1 MNETFNQYKTKVAQL
16 WTGMGKKQKVM
27 IGATAGVLVITVVLL
42 TMVFSKTQYELA
54 FQNLDSTDSAA
65 VMNYLDSNNIPY
77 QLANSGQNILVPA
90 ANAEK
95 VKVEAGSQGLVQNG
109 SIGFESFASGSS
121 PFGST
126 DREFD
131 VKYRSALNGE
141 IQRLLNGMN
150 GVQKSNVLVTLPEE
164 SAFLSTEEQE
174 PASASIMITFKP
186 GYRPTQKEV
195 DGYYNLVKTSVPK
208 LAVENITIS
217 SAEGELTAS
226 NDAGGVDSS
235 TTVENHFQIQ
245 KKYESEVKRSI
256 QQTLGKIVGLDN
268 MVVNVSSSFNFDKK
282 KTDEQLVKPLEN
294 NNNNG
299 IIVSEATNSS
309 SSTGSSGSGG
319 VAGTGSTDVP
329 GYQATTGGD
338 SSSSEDNSRTTNYEF
353 NRINN
358 QIESAPYVI
367 KDLSISVAVDKS
379 KLSDDAKTY
388 VNDFLSSLVRA
399 QLRESGQ
406 NVDDDAI
413 IAKKISI
420 SGLTFMASDDTSTT
434 SGISMTMA
442 IGIGA
447 AALVLIGALGFMLVK
462 RRRKQAAEQQ
472 MLAEE
477 VLTPHKIDYA
487 TVEMEMGGNDN
498 QMRKQLETLAKNKP
512 EEFVNLLR
520 TWLADE

>member
-1 MNETFNQYKTKVAQL
+1 MNETINQYRSKVAQL

-27 IGATAGVLVITVVLL
+27 LGATAGVMIITVVLL
-42 TMVFSKTQYELA
+42 TMVFSKTEYELA
-54 FQNLDSTDSAA
+54 FQDLDSTDAAA
-65 VMNYLDSNNIPY
+65 VMSYLDSNSIPY
-77 QLANSGQNILVPA
+77 ELANSGQNILVPA

-109 SIGFESFASGSS
+109 SIGFESFASGST

-150 GVQKSNVLVTLPEE
+150 GVQKSNVLITLPEE
-164 SAFLSTEEQE
+164 SAFLSTEDAE

-208 LAVENITIS
+208 LAIENITIS

-226 NDAGGVDSS
+226 NTSGADSS
-235 TTVENHFQIQ
+235 TTVESHFQIQ
-245 KKYESEVKRSI
+245 KKYEGEVKRSI
-256 QQTLGKIVGLDN
+256 QQTLGPIVGLDN

-282 KTDEQLVKPLEN
+282 KTDEQLVQPLEN

-309 SSTGSSGSGG
+309 SSTGTSGSGG

-338 SSSSEDNSRTTNYEF
+338 SSSSEENSRTTNYEF

-379 KLSDDAKTY
+379 KLGEDAKTY

-420 SGLTFMASDDTSTT
+420 SGLTFLASDDASET

-447 AALVLIGALGFMLVK
+447 AALVIIGALGLMLVK

-487 TVEMEMGGNDN
+487 TMDLELAGNDN

>member
-1 MNETFNQYKTKVAQL
+1 MNETFNQYKAKVAQL

-27 IGATAGVLVITVVLL
+27 LGATAGVLIITVVLL
-42 TMVFSKTQYELA
+42 TMVFSKTEYELA
-54 FQNLDSTDSAA
+54 FQDLDSTDAAA
-65 VMNYLDSNNIPY
+65 VMSYLDSNSIPY
-77 QLANSGQNILVPA
+77 ELANSGRNILVPA

-109 SIGFESFASGSS
+109 SIGFESFASGST

-150 GVQKSNVLVTLPEE
+150 GVQKSNVLITLPEE
-164 SAFLSTEEQE
+164 SAFLSTEDAE

-208 LAVENITIS
+208 LAIENITIS

-226 NDAGGVDSS
+226 NTGGADSS
-235 TTVENHFQIQ
+235 TTVESHFQIQ

-256 QQTLGKIVGLDN
+256 QQTLGPIVGLDN

-309 SSTGSSGSGG
+309 SSTGTSGSGG

-338 SSSSEDNSRTTNYEF
+338 SSSSEENSRTTNYEF

-379 KLSDDAKTY
+379 KLSEDAKTY

-413 IAKKISI
+413 IGKKISI
-420 SGLTFMASDDTSTT
+420 SGLTFLASDDASET

-447 AALVLIGALGFMLVK
+447 AALVIIGALGFMLVK
-462 RRRKQAAEQQ
+462 RRRKQAAEQR

-477 VLTPHKIDYA
+477 VITPHKIDFA
-487 TVEMEMGGNDN
+487 TVDLEMAGNDN

>member
-1 MNETFNQYKTKVAQL
+1 MNETFNQYRAKVAQY
-16 WTGMGKKQKVM
+16 WTGMGKKQK
-27 IGATAGVLVITVVLL
+27 IWLGATTGVLIISIVLL

-54 FQNLDSTDSAA
+54 FQDLDTTDAAA
-65 VMNYLDSNNIPY
+65 VMEYLDSSGIPY
-77 QLANSGQNILVPA
+77 ELANGGKNILVPA

-109 SIGFESFASGSS
+109 SIGFEAFSTGSS

-141 IQRLLNGMN
+141 IQRLLNGMQ
-150 GVQKSNVLVTLPEE
+150 GVQKSNVLVNLPEE
-164 SAFLSTEEQE
+164 SAFLSTEDEEQ
-174 PASASIMITFKP
+174 ASASIMITFKS

-195 DGYYNLVKTSVPK
+195 DGYYNLVKTAVPK

-226 NDAGGVDSS
+226 NEVGGTGDSS
-235 TTVENHFQIQ
+235 MTVETHFQIQ
-245 KKYESEVKRSI
+245 KKYENDLKRNI
-256 QQTLGKIVGLDN
+256 QQFLSPIVGMDSL
-268 MVVNVSSSFNFDKK
+268 VVSVTSSFNFDKK
-282 KTDEQLVKPLEN
+282 KTDESLVTPLEN

-299 IIVSEATNSS
+299 IIVSEQTNSS
-309 SSTGSSGSGG
+309 TSTGSSGAGG

-329 GYQATTGGD
+329 TYQSSSTGD
-338 SSSSEDNSRTTNYEF
+338 SSSSEESSRTTNYEV

-358 QIESAPYVI
+358 QIESGPYVI
-367 KDLSISVAVDKS
+367 KDLSISIAVDKS
-379 KLSDDAKTY
+379 KLNDESKAEITTFLASLVRSQLAESGQDVNDDTLIAKKVSLMAQTFTASDDA
-388 VNDFLSSLVRA
+388 S
-399 QLRESGQ
+399 
-406 NVDDDAI
+406 
-413 IAKKISI
+413 
-420 SGLTFMASDDTSTT
+420 AS

-447 AALVLIGALGFMLVK
+447 AALVIIGGLALLLI
-462 RRRKQAAEQQ
+462 RRRKKAQAEAMIQ
-472 MLAEE
+472 EE
-477 VLTPHKIDYA
+477 IITPTKIDYA
-487 TVEMEMGGNDN
+487 TIDMEMTGNDN
-498 QMRKQLETLAKNKP
+498 QMRKQLESLAKNKP

>member
-1 MNETFNQYKTKVAQL
+1 MNETFNQYRAKVAQY

-27 IGATAGVLVITVVLL
+27 LGATAGVLIITVVML
-42 TMVFSKTQYELA
+42 TMVFSKTEYELA
-54 FQNLDSTDSAA
+54 FQDLDTTDAAA
-65 VMNYLDSNNIPY
+65 VMNYLDSNSIPY
-77 QLANSGQNILVPA
+77 ELANSGKNILVPA

-109 SIGFESFASGSS
+109 SIGFESFASGST

-141 IQRLLNGMN
+141 IQRLLNGMK

-164 SAFLSTEEQE
+164 SAFLSTEDAE
-174 PASASIMITFKP
+174 PASASIMITFQA

-208 LAVENITIS
+208 LAIENITIS

-226 NDAGGVDSS
+226 NEVGGVDSS
-235 TTVENHFQIQ
+235 TTVESHFQIQ

-256 QQTLGKIVGLDN
+256 QSYLGPIVGVDN
-268 MVVNVSSSFNFDKK
+268 LVVNVSSSFNFDKK
-282 KTDEQLVKPLEN
+282 KTDEQLVQPLEN

-309 SSTGSSGSGG
+309 TSTGTSGSGG

-338 SSSSEDNSRTTNYEF
+338 SSSSEESSRTTNYEF

-379 KLSDDAKTY
+379 QLNDEAKTY
-388 VNDFLSSLVRA
+388 VNDFLTSLVRA

-413 IAKKISI
+413 IAKKISL
-420 SGLTFMASDDTSTT
+420 SALTFLASDDASET

-447 AALVLIGALGFMLVK
+447 AALVIIGALGFMLVK
-462 RRRKQAAEQQ
+462 RRRKQAEEQ

-477 VLTPHKIDYA
+477 VVTPHKIDYA
-487 TVEMEMGGNDN
+487 SIDMEMGGNEN